1 MSTEKNTELTTTKP
15 TSASANAEASSAE
28 ADAPDSLID
37 AFDNTLV
44 TLSTLKAQVTSAM
57 QQVRV
62 VKNIALKERRAARKI
77 IQKRKNSQNRAP
89 SGFAKPASISE
100 ELRVFMGAK
109 SDEQFARTAITQYII
124 KYITENKLQN
134 PENRK
139 EIKPDHKLKSLL
151 KLGPTDQLTYFN
163 LQKYMNQHFPDS
175 KSNKAAMQ

>member
-1 MSTEKNTELTTTKP
+1 MSVNENTTSSNAQPSAATTATTNP
-15 TSASANAEASSAE
+15 SESNSVNV
-28 ADAPDSLID
+28 PDPLMD

-77 IQKRKNSQNRAP
+77 IQKRKSNQNRAP
-89 SGFAKPASISE
+89 SGFAKPATISE
-100 ELRVFMGAK
+100 ELRVFMGAQPN
-109 SDEQFARTAITQYII
+109 EQFARTAITQHII

-139 EIKPDHKLKSLL
+139 EIKADDKLKSLL
-151 KLGPTDQLTYFN
+151 KLKPEDQLTYFN
-163 LQKYMNQHFPDS
+163 LQKYMNQHFPNS
-175 KSNKAAMQ
+175 KSNKN

>member
-77 IQKRKNSQNRAP
+77 IQKRLL
-89 SGFAKPASISE
+89 
-100 ELRVFMGAK
+100 ELQR
-109 SDEQFARTAITQYII
+109 
-124 KYITENKLQN
+124 L
-134 PENRK
+134 
-139 EIKPDHKLKSLL
+139 
-151 KLGPTDQLTYFN
+151 N
-163 LQKYMNQHFPDS
+163 LYNCY
-175 KSNKAAMQ
+175 